1 MIIANIIHRLAAL
14 TLISTLLTFAAPGWA
29 IPLIFEFS
37 GTISNTVLISRM
49 EQTLFTSHPEWN
61 GQQVTGTLT
70 IDLPE
75 LAASPDNGPT
85 YSRYSKTDDVYPYA
99 NWMSFSVNN
108 PDGSILDI
116 SDSIPIIPAP
126 EDIGDD
132 AYTHL
137 LHQYGPYGASSF
149 YAQRTY
155 NNSVPYPR
163 NHVALSLEASG
174 DNALWLTSSTNY
186 NDVIIKPEFA
196 NVNNYGSVFQLNE
209 LGFGHQYS
217 FRIDSLKRKPADV
230 PEPSLWLAFIFGVL
244 IIQMKRY
251 RLFS

>member
-1 MIIANIIHRLAAL
+1 MIITKIIHRLAAL
-14 TLISTLLTFAAPGWA
+14 TLISTLSIFAAPSWA
-29 IPLIFEFS
+29 IPLIFEFT
-37 GTISNTVLISRM
+37 GTISNTVLISRI
-49 EQTLFTSHPEWN
+49 EQTLSTSHPQWN

-75 LAASPDNGPT
+75 LAASPYNGPG
-85 YSRYSKTDDVYPYA
+85 YSQYSKTYDAYPYA
-99 NWMSFSVNN
+99 NWISFSVTN

-126 EDIGDD
+126 EGESDD

-137 LHQYGPYGASSF
+137 AHQYDPYGVSSF

-155 NNSVPYPR
+155 SSSEPYPR
-163 NHVALSLEASG
+163 NSAALSLDADG
-174 DNALWLTSSTNY
+174 DNALWLTSSANY

-196 NVNNYGSVFQLNE
+196 NVNNYGSVYQLNE
-209 LGFGHQYS
+209 LGFGYQYY
-217 FRIDSLKRKPADV
+217 FRIDSLKRKSTDV
-230 PEPSLWLAFIFGVL
+230 PEPSLWLAFIVGLLF
-244 IIQMKRY
+244 IKMKRH